1 VYTLNKALCS
11 DKDQFGVLIAS
22 EHRYIGEAHDILG
35 HSNKARDLK
44 TTQTDPV
51 TVGRF
56 DKLSKYIFCRSLIKA
71 LKHFNIFVEKE
82 DSKNNNYLEQ
92 AVRYGLF

>member
-1 VYTLNKALCS
+1 MIYLETVIKPGILKPLSPTRSSMMDCPTNCLNI
-11 DKDQFGVLIAS
+11 D
-22 EHRYIGEAHDILG
+22 
-35 HSNKARDLK
+35 
-44 TTQTDPV
+44 
-51 TVGRF
+51 
-56 DKLSKYIFCRSLIKA
+56 CRSLIKA